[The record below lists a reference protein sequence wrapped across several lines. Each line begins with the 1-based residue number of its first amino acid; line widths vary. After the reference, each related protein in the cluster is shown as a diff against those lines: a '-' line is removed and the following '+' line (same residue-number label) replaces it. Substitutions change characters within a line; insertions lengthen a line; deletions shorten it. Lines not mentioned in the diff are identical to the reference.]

1 MSVLIGSWEFEGP
14 FNEFAELRPEPGIIA
29 LLTGTNDDMELIGIE
44 ESDSVKDHLE
54 RKKLKRRAQKGGI
67 NPFATAVYYC
77 SDLNS
82 TLRQGLID
90 KLVKEFDQVD

>member
-14 FNEFAELRPEPGIIA
+14 FNEYAELRPEPGIIA
-29 LLTGTNDDMELIGIE
+29 LLSGSNDDMELIAIE

-54 RKKLKRRAQKGGI
+54 RKKQKRHTRKGSM

>member
-14 FNEFAELRPEPGIIA
+14 YNEFADLRSEPGIIA
-29 LLTGTNDDMELIGIE
+29 LLSGTNDDMELIAIE

-54 RKKLKRRAQKGGI
+54 RKKLNGQARKGSI

-77 SDLNS
+77 SDLNA
-82 TLRQGLID
+82 TLRQGLVD
-90 KLVKEFDQVD
+90 KLVKEFGDSD

>member
-14 FNEFAELRPEPGIIA
+14 YNELAQLRCEPGIIA
-29 LLTGTNDDMELIGIE
+29 LLSGSNDDMELIAIE

-54 RKKLKRRAQKGGI
+54 RKKLTGLVRKGSK

-77 SDLNS
+77 SDLNA
-82 TLRQGLID
+82 TLRQGLVD
-90 KLVKEFDQVD
+90 KLVKEFGDAD

>member
-14 FNEFAELRPEPGIIA
+14 FNECAELRPEPGIIA
-29 LLTGTNDDMELIGIE
+29 LLAGTNDDMELIGIE

-54 RKKLKRRAQKGGI
+54 RKKLNGRARKGAI
-67 NPFATAVYYC
+67 NPCATAVYYC

-90 KLVKEFDQVD
+90 KLVKEFDQID

>member
-14 FNEFAELRPEPGIIA
+14 FNECAQLRPEPGIIA
-29 LLTGTNDDMELIGIE
+29 LLSGTSEDMELIAIE

-54 RKKLKRRAQKGGI
+54 RKKLGRHAQKGAT

-90 KLVKEFDQVD
+90 KLVKEFDQID